1 MKLRHSPLSNPGEV
15 NPSPNNN
22 TTDENV
28 VKYFITVERSSRKC
42 LEEIFTMLYR
52 TWGRGKS
59 YHTLQEFCEDCLG
72 WPREQLA
79 SLLLQDFQPRPPS
92 VHSTT
97 KNGTMGTFS
106 GSSVA
111 WYPESVVLV
120 PLPALSQK
128 NIKRTE
134 RTAISH
140 GVSTPDI
147 HAAESCARKWISLLK
162 GSEDTHTHS
171 KSQLKGSEDT
181 HTQSKSLLKGS
192 EDKHTQSKSLLK
204 GSEDKHIQ
212 SKSQVKG
219 SEDKHTQFKSLLKG
233 SEDKHTQSKSQV
245 LKGSEDKHTQSKS
258 QLKGSEDKHTQSKS
272 QVLKGSEDKHTQS
285 KSQLK
290 GSEDKH
296 TQSKSLQSLESDNP
310 SPHQLSPR
318 GHQKERSDEGT
329 NTTTDH
335 DNFLPKYHQHSTTHR
350 TTGWENAACSPN
362 YYQRCVHD
370 VSSGISNA
378 TLSTTESCESVVVV
392 DGNNA
397 LKTVSLESFS
407 SVAGSMDK
415 TQLILTESCESIAS
429 STAHKIVLGESC
441 DSVAAGSH
449 ISDHQEAKCH
459 SMSKERGN
467 KSLVESMTCQAST
480 PLQEPHCKPSSSST
494 PTPLADRGVQSPG
507 GNRVLSAPDTTKDIA
522 DTYIQNV
529 DKSVMIPVSPSNNCL
544 RGVLFDVE
552 SLLSREPN
560 PSHLPRWALLLFITK
575 VFPPL
580 PNKTYHLLARLQ
592 RLYYVVCYQDLEYNP
607 RHISL
612 RVKVLSEVVRD
623 LMAIISSD
631 CKEIIVRF
639 MSETSKKLN
648 KAQRSLKKCLEDY
661 AYSLDWVIKTRKDLK
676 AAETDLHTTQDK
688 SNEILRD
695 YTRLLSC
702 EPKDGTNDTKANISG
717 IESCKS
723 KVVGS
728 NETGTINRSDS
739 GNVSLADVIEG
750 RDLDNVGEE
759 VNRGASDG
767 LFVSVMRE
775 VAVIQRRHSTL
786 TSQRRFTKILR
797 NTHKS
802 VIQTKKEVRDRLES
816 NVSAEEVTESSKED
830 IILQK
835 KKITAK
841 LTKEIKKLRREYRAL
856 ETSEKA
862 NSDGDMVTPSP
873 DTFQTLEVEGLDTNT
888 LEKGVCGLQMVR
900 DSEHGQI
907 LHNTRQEAKNFAT
920 RVRILDLGKWLM
932 CRRYAANQITSV
944 FSRLMLPDSDVSV
957 SVLDVV
963 GTREEDPSIIIL
975 SGPKGSGKSCI
986 CQYFLHQWQTN
997 SNEHNSRLHEFDIVI
1012 YCTVENVLSSGSW
1025 SQYLTEHIF
1034 CLTLNDYSKSDIN
1047 KVLGSMTVLFLL
1059 DVGVLTPEKR
1069 KVVRDV
1075 FSNLGDN
1082 RVVVTTRTDS
1092 ESEMFNIAKEHS
1104 TKTLITKLC
1113 PMTYDAIEEYAAHI
1127 MSNVEEEPLAKT
1139 KALKFKKLVCSIKAT
1154 EAVLYPLPIAYL
1166 LYVWREDPALALQS
1180 SSLSRLFAQVLF
1192 LSETNMMDPMM
1203 IESGGDTSTAR
1214 GKVEHV
1220 SQQLCEAAWRVV
1232 TGTTWMYNDHILLE
1246 AGHNLLDSPLITT
1259 SFRSLIVIK
1268 EGMDG
1273 KQRGVLAHHSVA
1285 EILCGFYLGYL
1296 KASRSKGS
1304 SFLRRRE
1311 KLDRYCV
1318 PDIKRFRHVLP
1329 HAAGALAYN
1338 KHNLEDTKEI
1348 ASLYQN
1354 TLYDDRDMVSWRE
1367 LLKECDYLPSM
1378 CTAVSGVL
1386 SRFAS
1391 WTVAHHNQQTNCAV
1405 ADLLRNGAY
1414 QPQLVVISQAMKGDM
1429 GGCSSYCVIHAL
1441 STCSST
1447 LVHLRQE
1454 TQFYSWG
1461 DKSTC
1466 DSLIV
1471 PLQPPGTLQE
1481 CWGHLGVEGA
1491 LALRHSHHLE
1501 ELNVRISSC
1510 EALEALTQ
1518 SIEQLRPGLKYLF
1531 LRLDIT
1537 SSTPAACFCPLK
1549 FKGRKLWLKLRGV
1562 DDKSSNWAKQVAK
1575 RLSPWYT
1582 EVFARDDDG
1591 SAANQ
1596 KVVFRIQHGAQDK
1609 FVMDADTGVI
1619 SVAQGA
1625 VLDPDRT
1632 EPRATIY
1639 TLEVIALDGGIGTAQ
1654 LQARTVVNITILDVN
1669 NKPPVFVNPGT
1680 VRVFE
1685 NENSGLF
1692 VHRVE
1697 AEDLDAR
1704 PRLRYY
1710 IDPFTSSARNEEGA
1724 IVKPSDYNYIEAFE
1738 MDSVEGVIR
1747 TVQSLDREQV
1757 EMIKLGLLCE
1767 DTEAATGGQT
1777 STATLTII
1785 VEDTNDN
1792 DPQFRKS
1799 YYRRNVAE
1807 NAKKGT
1813 TIVTVV
1819 ADDIDKNRTITYS
1832 LQGPA
1837 EILRL
1842 VSLDRETGEVVVLDR
1857 VDREQFSWLN
1867 FSVEAV
1873 DSGVP
1878 PRSSLVDVLVQVI
1891 DENDNN
1897 PVFVHPPTNLTIR
1910 EDAPP
1915 GTQVALVNAVDPDA
1929 DQYGLVT
1936 YLLDRKSSHGKF
1948 KIDPDTG
1955 IITVASPLNREEQS
1969 TYNLLIEAWDNYQFG
1984 YSSRESRNA
1993 FMQLGVTVADINDEA
2008 PVFEERDGCTMI
2020 TEFHEPRATVTIVR
2034 AFDGDDPESPNGR
2047 IRLTIEGGNDKGLF
2061 DIRMIE
2067 PTAAQIFAA
2076 KPLVGKYGNY
2086 SLAVQ
2091 AQDRGFPPN
2100 SVMAQVDICVS
2111 DFNDHAP
2118 EFVSPSVNL
2127 TIRVPENATVGSL
2140 VIQVRATDEDIGIN
2154 GAVRYRILKDN
2165 LGNYQTFTI
2174 DQVTGAILLQKAL
2187 DRERQ
2192 KIYEIRVEAY
2202 DQGIPTPLSS
2212 DLDLTI
2218 YIRNVNDFQ
2227 PQFLEDDVFVN
2238 FTEHKL
2244 PGAERTKLADTVD
2257 QDDIEEEKTAHVC
2270 YFIVGGDEFDNF
2282 NLDSMSHE
2290 LMAVKELDR
2299 EVEDHYTL
2307 IVKATEDCLTLPQP
2321 ISFFNPA
2328 DDTLLRVHIYVNDIN
2343 DNPPKF
2349 TREVFTGGI
2358 TTASDFGLEIMR
2370 LTAIDP
2376 DTGINSRL
2384 RYYMDGRVQET
2395 LSENLDNIRRSPFIV
2410 DPVSGVV
2417 KLNFDPQKGMKG
2429 YFDFKVY
2436 VNDSSG
2442 MSDRARVFIYLLR
2455 EDQRVRFIL
2464 RQSPDEVREQVEYFR
2479 DYLGNITGAI
2489 VNVDDFRVHENH
2501 DGTVDKT
2508 KTDLYLHLVDRS
2520 DNSVLEVKQVLAMI
2534 DENVEHLDHLF
2545 KELNVLDTQRAEL
2558 ITASAAEEDL
2568 LFLWLVGVI
2577 VFLTILLVLTVAL
2590 CLSQKARY
2598 SRQLKAANAT
2608 AFGECS
2614 HDPGVNRSS
2623 TVPNTNIHSVEGS
2636 NPIWMSGFDNDWYK
2650 DEDSLRYQHFVGDR
2664 DVPYITHSNVPNPL
2678 SRESSTVGSNTQLMN
2693 HEQQNINE
2701 TYRANLYQTFHKIAN
2716 PLVDKKLET
2725 TEL

>member
-1 MKLRHSPLSNPGEV
+1 MKLRHSQLSNPREV
-15 NPSPNNN
+15 SPSPNNN
-22 TTDENV
+22 TNNTNTNTTTGTDENV
-28 VKYFITVERSSRKC
+28 VKYFIAVERSSRKC

-52 TWGRGKS
+52 TWGRGRS
-59 YHTLQEFCEDCLG
+59 YHTLQEFGEDCLG

-79 SLLLQDFQPRPPS
+79 SLLLQDFQPRPPTS
-92 VHSTT
+92 VSSADVATT
-97 KNGTMGTFS
+97 KKKNGTGTF
-106 GSSVA
+106 GGGGGVSVGN

-120 PLPALSQK
+120 PLPSSLGQE
-128 NIKRTE
+128 NVKRTD

-140 GVSTPDI
+140 GVSTPYI
-147 HAAESCARKWISLLK
+147 HAAESCARKWISRVK
-162 GSEDTHTHS
+162 GT
-171 KSQLKGSEDT
+171 
-181 HTQSKSLLKGS
+181 
-192 EDKHTQSKSLLK
+192 EDKHTQSKFK
-204 GSEDKHIQ
+204 
-212 SKSQVKG
+212 VKG
-219 SEDKHTQFKSLLKG
+219 SEDKHTNSKSQFKG
-233 SEDKHTQSKSQV
+233 SEDKHTNSKSQF
-245 LKGSEDKHTQSKS
+245 
-258 QLKGSEDKHTQSKS
+258 
-272 QVLKGSEDKHTQS
+272 
-285 KSQLK
+285 K

-310 SPHQLSPR
+310 SPHHQLLPR
-318 GHQKERSDEGT
+318 GQKERSSAEGT

-335 DNFLPKYHQHSTTHR
+335 HDNNLVPKYHQHFTTHR
-350 TTGWENAACSPN
+350 RTGWQNDDAACSHD
-362 YYQRCVHD
+362 YYKRCVHD
-370 VSSGISNA
+370 VSSGISNT
-378 TLSTTESCESVVVV
+378 TLSTCSESCESGGGGGVVVA
-392 DGNNA
+392 GNNA
-397 LKTVSLESFS
+397 LKTVSLESLA

-415 TQLILTESCESIAS
+415 TLLMLTESCESMDS
-429 STAHKIVLGESC
+429 YTAHKIVLAESC
-441 DSVAAGSH
+441 DSVAVGSYV
-449 ISDHQEAKCH
+449 SDHQEANKCH
-459 SMSKERGN
+459 RMSKERG
-467 KSLVESMTCQAST
+467 KALVESMTCQAST
-480 PLQEPHCKPSSSST
+480 QLQEPHCKPSLS
-494 PTPLADRGVQSPG
+494 PPQLPLADRGVQSQSPG
-507 GNRVLSAPDTTKDIA
+507 GNGVLSSPDNTKDIA
-522 DTYIQNV
+522 DTIQNV
-529 DKSVMIPVSPSNNCL
+529 DKSVMIPISPSSNSL
-544 RGVLFDVE
+544 RGVLLDVE
-552 SLLSREPN
+552 SLLSCEPN

-607 RHISL
+607 PHISL

-623 LMAIISSD
+623 LMAMITSD

-648 KAQRSLKKCLEDY
+648 KAQSSLKKSLEDY

-676 AAETDLHTTQDK
+676 AAETVLHTTQDK

-702 EPKDGTNDTKANISG
+702 EPKDVTNDTKANITE
-717 IESCKS
+717 IESSKS

-728 NETGTINRSDS
+728 NDTSTINRTDS
-739 GNVSLADVIEG
+739 GNVSLADAIVG

-767 LFVSVMRE
+767 LFVSVMKE

-802 VIQTKKEVRDRLES
+802 VIQTKREVRDRLES
-816 NVSAEEVTESSKED
+816 NVSAEEVTVSKED

-841 LTKEIKKLRREYRAL
+841 LTKEIKKLRREYRCL
-856 ETSEKA
+856 DTHEKA
-862 NSDGDMVTPSP
+862 NSDGDMITPSP
-873 DTFQTLEVEGLDTNT
+873 DNSQTLEVEGLDANT
-888 LEKGVCGLQMVR
+888 LEKGVRGLQMVR
-900 DSEHGQI
+900 DSEHGQL

-1069 KVVRDV
+1069 KVVSDV

-1092 ESEMFNIAKEHS
+1092 ESEIFNIAKEHS
-1104 TKTLITKLC
+1104 TKTMLAKLC

-1127 MSNVEEEPLAKT
+1127 MSNVDEEPLAKT
-1139 KALKFKKLVCSIKAT
+1139 KALKFRKLVCSMKAT

-1166 LYVWREDPALALQS
+1166 LHVWREDPALALQS

-1192 LSETNMMDPMM
+1192 LAETHMMDPML
-1203 IESGGDTSTAR
+1203 IECGGDTSTAR

-1273 KQRGVLAHHSVA
+1273 KQRGVLAHHSIA

-1296 KASRSKGS
+1296 KVSRSKGS

-1311 KLDRYCV
+1311 KLERYCT

-1348 ASLYQN
+1348 ASLYLN

-1391 WTVAHHNQQTNCAV
+1391 WTVAHYNQHTNCAV

-1429 GGCSSYCVIHAL
+1429 GGCSAYCVIHAL
-1441 STCSST
+1441 STCSTT

-1454 TQFYSWG
+1454 TQFYTWG

-1518 SIEQLRPGLKYLF
+1518 SIEQLRPGLRYLF

-1537 SSTPAACFCPLK
+1537 PSTPAACFCPLK
-1549 FKGRKLWLKLRGV
+1549 FKGKKLWLKLRGV
-1562 DDKSSNWAKQVAK
+1562 DDKSSTWAKQVAK

-1685 NENSGLF
+1685 NENTGFF

-1842 VSLDRETGEVVVLDR
+1842 VSLDRETGEVVVLDK

-2100 SVMAQVDICVS
+2100 SVMSQVNICVS

-2174 DQVTGAILLQKAL
+2174 DQVTGAILLQKPL

-2218 YIRNVNDFQ
+2218 YVRNVNDFQ

-2244 PGAERTKLADTVD
+2244 PGAERTKLANTVD

-2270 YFIVGGDEFDNF
+2270 YFIVGGDEFGNF

-2290 LMAVKELDR
+2290 LMALNELDR

-2545 KELNVLDTQRAEL
+2545 KRAEL

-2577 VFLTILLVLTVAL
+2577 VFLTLLLVLTVAL

-2650 DEDSLRYQHFVGDR
+2650 DEDSLRYQHFVHRSEGNDSLDENAVDTSLSPRGDR